1 MAILSVKA
9 IILVCILFPVTFNHL
24 EAQYSDKTNKLCGSQ
39 KSLEKSLL
47 HSLSSTENQKK
58 IDINYY
64 DISIDIDLENSEISG
79 TVLIEGFV
87 GMDQPAFI
95 ELDLSS
101 NMNVDSIKLG
111 NELTNF
117 IHSDDLIKI
126 PAPFAVPEG
135 YQFNVIIFYRG
146 TPLATGFGSFNFDE
160 HGGYPIFGHYPN
172 HMELEIG
179 GPARMIHLTKQI
191 PWT

>member
-1 MAILSVKA
+1 MGSCFCRLGHFLS
-9 IILVCILFPVTFNHL
+9 I
-24 EAQYSDKTNKLCGSQ
+24 
-39 KSLEKSLL
+39 SLL
-47 HSLSSTENQKK
+47 NLIANQKK

-111 NELTNF
+111 NELTNLSIFTKESVF
-117 IHSDDLIKI
+117 IISFFETV
-126 PAPFAVPEG
+126 PAP
-135 YQFNVIIFYRG
+135 
-146 TPLATGFGSFNFDE
+146 
-160 HGGYPIFGHYPN
+160 
-172 HMELEIG
+172 
-179 GPARMIHLTKQI
+179 
-191 PWT
+191 